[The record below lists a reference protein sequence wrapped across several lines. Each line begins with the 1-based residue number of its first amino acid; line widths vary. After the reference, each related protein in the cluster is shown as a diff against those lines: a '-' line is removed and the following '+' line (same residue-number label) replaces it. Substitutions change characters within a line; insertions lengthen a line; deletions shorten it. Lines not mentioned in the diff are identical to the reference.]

1 MLKKIILPI
10 LATMALAGNVFAADF
25 NGNFE
30 KKAKKIKGSWT
41 LTQVDGQQ
49 VIRFNDD
56 FKTKNGPDLKVFLSK
71 KSVDNLSKNPT
82 FIAPVNIGLIE
93 SVKGRQEYVV
103 PADINLADF
112 ESILIHCEKYNILWG
127 GFDIPDEATAP
138 AVEAEAY
145 GS

>member
-56 FKTKNGPDLKVFLSK
+56 FKTWSYRLS
-71 KSVDNLSKNPT
+71 
-82 FIAPVNIGLIE
+82 
-93 SVKGRQEYVV
+93 
-103 PADINLADF
+103 
-112 ESILIHCEKYNILWG
+112 
-127 GFDIPDEATAP
+127 
-138 AVEAEAY
+138 
-145 GS
+145 